1 MEKNQWAYCQLTVC
15 KQFQTSAACRFIQ
28 FLNAVV
34 VQQNVYRVVEPS
46 LRNRWLLIHQSDW
59 SDATLKLD
67 VVWQPYFFF
76 HFHVHI
82 SLFDLGLEEPFSHFQ
97 DFFLLKGRAL
107 ACQWYSLEG
116 KRLSWSSGSK
126 WSQNT
131 SRSWSL
137 LIWGLC
143 FDLQVLCYAQS
154 CLKKVIP
161 SDGSSLN
168 RDSVFEGITEYLL
181 IKLQLNNFGSLELQ

>member
-1 MEKNQWAYCQLTVC
+1 MCMTLALWLHVAFDSWSMDVFSWIETSKLLTACRMWTGNVAIQFFILLDEWKKNQWAYCQLTVC

-76 HFHVHI
+76 FQFHVHI
-82 SLFDLGLEEPFSHFQ
+82 RFFDLGLEEPFSHFQ
-97 DFFLLKGRAL
+97 DFSYWKVGHWHANDTR
-107 ACQWYSLEG
+107 WKE
-116 KRLSWSSGSK
+116 
-126 WSQNT
+126 N
-131 SRSWSL
+131 
-137 LIWGLC
+137 
-143 FDLQVLCYAQS
+143 V
-154 CLKKVIP
+154 CLGPLGPNEVRTHQGP
-161 SDGSSLN
+161 DHC
-168 RDSVFEGITEYLL
+168 
-181 IKLQLNNFGSLELQ
+181 